1 MRVLVE
7 ALVLGCID
15 RGSNPMAKRGGSGRK
30 YTRDAIGRF
39 AGKGYSGQ
47 TSGRGARLKAKGKKR
62 DGGGAIVKPS
72 RIGEMKNTIS
82 KSSSKRKVNASSRAT
97 DRQIARDVAARS
109 KPTAARTSKA
119 ATNKA
124 KVAYKRASG
133 DARSRNAD
141 LRGADANERRMANSA
156 SAKVKN
162 MQRRR
167 SASTPKAGAD
177 APRSKQKARELARVK
192 RASSNERK
200 AYAARG
206 DGAGTAKQ
214 SRSASVAKR
223 AQDIYSGKI
232 SASKKT
238 TSRLTRTQNPDV
250 LRARIKKGEKL
261 TAARAKKKSVTAN
274 SARAAGK
281 PAAAKRKSAPK
292 DGTDITREIGRAKGN
307 KRISNLNKQ
316 IKEAGPNA
324 AGLRLEKLKVQT
336 RMPNKTRQRVQP
348 TAKQSAKEASRNDA
362 IRARSAELRRQA
374 GRVNRAYANQ
384 ARTADTRNK
393 PGSSM
398 IRRPSRKT
406 TRGAIRAE
414 QALKFYR
421 DPKGALKSVNK
432 KRPGF
437 KMPRGMRK

>member
-1 MRVLVE
+1 
-7 ALVLGCID
+7 
-15 RGSNPMAKRGGSGRK
+15 MARR
-30 YTRDAIGRF
+30 YVRDAKGRF
-39 AGKGYSGQ
+39 AGKGFSGQ
-47 TSGRGARLKAKGKKR
+47 TGGRGARLKSGKGNTR
-62 DGGGAIVKPS
+62 DTGGATVKPK
-72 RIGEMKNTIS
+72 RIGETKNTIS
-82 KSSSKRKVNASSRAT
+82 KSSSKRKVNASSKAS

-109 KPTAARTSKA
+109 KPTAARTRKA
-119 ATNKA
+119 PTNKA

-133 DARSRNAD
+133 DARMRNAD

-162 MQRRR
+162 MQRRK
-167 SASTPKAGAD
+167 STSTPEAGAD

-206 DGAGTAKQ
+206 DGPGTAKQ

-223 AQDIYSGKI
+223 ARDIYSGKI

-238 TSRLTRTQNPDV
+238 TARLTRTQNPDV
-250 LRARIKKGEKL
+250 LKARIKKGEKL
-261 TAARAKKKSVTAN
+261 TAAN
-274 SARAAGK
+274 
-281 PAAAKRKSAPK
+281 AKRTQDRALAFYKGKAKPK

-307 KRISNLNKQ
+307 KRIKNLNQQ
-316 IKEAGPNA
+316 IKEAGTNA

-336 RMPNKTRQRVQP
+336 RMPNKPRQRLQP

-362 IRARSAELRRQA
+362 IRKRSAELRAQS

-384 ARTADTRNK
+384 ERTADTRNK

-421 DPKGALKSVNK
+421 DPKRALKSVNK

-437 KMPRGMRK
+437 RMPRGMRK